1 MHGLELIRDRVKGKA
16 IKENDG
22 GMMSSQAMEKENVV
36 ASQSTPVDT
45 NNSQPV
51 QITYDDEENQ
61 DTASELVKDLIEE
74 EVVVIHDT
82 NAMANSAGEKVA
94 GCKAGAIVQSGAADS
109 NVPGVDLVESA
120 GTERQEDDHDAWTPI
135 KTRRVA

>member
-1 MHGLELIRDRVKGKA
+1 
-16 IKENDG
+16 
-22 GMMSSQAMEKENVV
+22 MSSQAMEKENVV
-36 ASQSTPVDT
+36 ASQSAPVDT

-51 QITYDDEENQ
+51 QITSDDGVPKRVSVWDSFDISKLRNAG
-61 DTASELVKDLIEE
+61 DKLRFATTSELVKDLVDE

-94 GCKAGAIVQSGAADS
+94 GNKAGAIVQSGDADS
-109 NVPGVDLVESA
+109 IVPGADLMEAA
-120 GTERQEDDHDAWTPI
+120 GNDRQEDDNDAWTPV